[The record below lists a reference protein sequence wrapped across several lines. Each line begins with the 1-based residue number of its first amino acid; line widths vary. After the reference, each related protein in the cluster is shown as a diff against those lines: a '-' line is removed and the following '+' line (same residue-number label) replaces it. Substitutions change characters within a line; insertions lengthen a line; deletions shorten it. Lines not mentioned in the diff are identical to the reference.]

1 MNPSPSPT
9 YAHRP
14 QKIWSEQ
21 GQTLA
26 EYSLLIVLISV
37 LAVFSSLTI
46 MGNNLTNLLLL
57 LGSSFPHP

>member
-1 MNPSPSPT
+1 MSSSSSPIYAPHLSP
-9 YAHRP
+9 H
-14 QKIWSEQ
+14 WLEQ

-37 LAVFSSLTI
+37 LAVFSSVTL
-46 MGNNLTNLLLL
+46 MGNNLTTLLLL